1 MKTLKRIMYK
11 LAVPATTL
19 ILMIGMSSVASA
31 CFWTFH
37 QPKVPESMDMYR
49 G

>member
-1 MKTLKRIMYK
+1 MKNLKKILYK
-11 LAVPATTL
+11 LAIPVTTF

-31 CFWTFH
+31 CFWTYH